1 MKRLIWIIVFA
12 VLAWAMSMLGCLA
25 RPIDR
30 EHRDF
35 CRHNPKDSSCQKGE
49 K

>member
-1 MKRLIWIIVFA
+1 MRIAGLI
-12 VLAWAMSMLGCLA
+12 VLGLMSACLLV

-30 EHRDF
+30 RHRDF